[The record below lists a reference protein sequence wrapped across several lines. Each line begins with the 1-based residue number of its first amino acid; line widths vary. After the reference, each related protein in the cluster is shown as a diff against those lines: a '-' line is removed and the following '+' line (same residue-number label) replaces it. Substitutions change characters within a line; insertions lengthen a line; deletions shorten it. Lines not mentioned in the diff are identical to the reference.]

1 MIHDHDGI
9 IHAADAINRSYVL
22 CMMEIGN
29 IGSSHEIHFGN
40 ITWPE
45 WWRYPEEIIP
55 WLFKASGAWTTPVVE
70 ELLCCTNSL

>member
-1 MIHDHDGI
+1 
-9 IHAADAINRSYVL
+9 
-22 CMMEIGN
+22 MMEIGN